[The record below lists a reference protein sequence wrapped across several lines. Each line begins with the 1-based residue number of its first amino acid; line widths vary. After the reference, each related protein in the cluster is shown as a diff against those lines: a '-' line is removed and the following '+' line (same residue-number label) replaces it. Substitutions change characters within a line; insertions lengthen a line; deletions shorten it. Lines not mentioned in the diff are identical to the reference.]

1 MGEEVKETQVVETAE
16 ENNEETE
23 KEVTE
28 TEEKEEKTFTQAEV
42 DALIKER
49 LKRVK
54 KEAKKE
60 EKTLDEPVQKNES
73 YAEDIAELKALQLE
87 NLALRH
93 GVSET
98 HLPYISKLV
107 ATQEGSLS
115 ERFSKVL
122 EDFPV
127 FKENKKDD
135 GTTKVLKAAITKAN
149 QAKPAMTKEDI
160 MAISDGAERRKAIRE
175 NSHLFN
181 Y

>member
-1 MGEEVKETQVVETAE
+1 MGEEVKETQVVEIAE
-16 ENNEETE
+16 ENNEEIE

-54 KEAKKE
+54 KEAK
-60 EKTLDEPVQKNES
+60 TDETVQKNES

-93 GVSET
+93 GVSEV

>member
-1 MGEEVKETQVVETAE
+1 MGEEVKETQVVEIAE
-16 ENNEETE
+16 ENNEEIE

-54 KEAKKE
+54 KEAKIQ
-60 EKTLDEPVQKNES
+60 EKTLDEPVQKKES

-115 ERFSKVL
+115 ERFNKVL

-127 FKENKKDD
+127 FNKKDD

>member
-1 MGEEVKETQVVETAE
+1 MGEEVKETQVVETVEDNRE
-16 ENNEETE
+16 EIE

-42 DALIKER
+42 DALIKEN

-54 KEAKKE
+54 KEAK
-60 EKTLDEPVQKNES
+60 TDETVQKNES

-93 GVSET
+93 GVSEA
-98 HLPYISKLV
+98 HLPYISKLI

>member
-1 MGEEVKETQVVETAE
+1 MGEEVKETQVAETVEE
-16 ENNEETE
+16 KNEEIE

-28 TEEKEEKTFTQAEV
+28 VEEKEEKTFTQAEV

-54 KEAKKE
+54 KEAK
-60 EKTLDEPVQKNES
+60 TDETVLKNES

-107 ATQEGSLS
+107 ATQEGTLS
-115 ERFSKVL
+115 ERFNKVL

-135 GTTKVLKAAITKAN
+135 SATKALKAVVTKAN

>member
-54 KEAKKE
+54 KEAK
-60 EKTLDEPVQKNES
+60 TDETVQKNES

-93 GVSET
+93 GVSEA

>member
-1 MGEEVKETQVVETAE
+1 MGEEVKETQVVETV
-16 ENNEETE
+16 EETGEGIE

-28 TEEKEEKTFTQAEV
+28 VEEKEEKTFTQAEV

-54 KEAKKE
+54 KEAK
-60 EKTLDEPVQKNES
+60 TDETVQKNES

-93 GVSET
+93 GVSEA

-107 ATQEGSLS
+107 ATQEGTLS
-115 ERFSKVL
+115 ERFNKVL

-135 GTTKVLKAAITKAN
+135 SATKALKAVVTKAN
-149 QAKPAMTKEDI
+149 QAKPTMTKEDI

>member
-1 MGEEVKETQVVETAE
+1 MGEEVKETQVVETVEDNRE
-16 ENNEETE
+16 EIE

-54 KEAKKE
+54 KEAK
-60 EKTLDEPVQKNES
+60 TDETVQKNES

-93 GVSET
+93 GVSEA
-98 HLPYISKLV
+98 HLPYISKLI

>member
-1 MGEEVKETQVVETAE
+1 MGEEVKETQVVETVEDNSE
-16 ENNEETE
+16 EIE

-28 TEEKEEKTFTQAEV
+28 AEEKEEKTFTQAEV
-42 DALIKER
+42 DELIKAR

-54 KEAKKE
+54 KEAK
-60 EKTLDEPVQKNES
+60 TDETVQKNES

-93 GVSET
+93 GVSEV

-107 ATQEGSLS
+107 ATQEGSLP